1 MKAWKGLLAGA
12 ALVGLAGAAIAQ
24 NAQPAPA
31 QAPAAQRPAGQ
42 GAGPGAPAGGGQPA
56 PGAAGQGAGGP
67 PRPPAFGDGPWTV
80 QASDVRLNVEVVTKG
95 LDHPWGMAFLPNGDL
110 LVTER
115 PGRLRVVRGGVLDPK
130 PIEGLPAMYVTGI
143 AGFTD
148 IVLDP
153 NFASNRLIYL
163 SYSKAAPDTPAGT
176 PVAEQNAT
184 LVVARA
190 KWDGGQRITDLKEI
204 FVADAWYGKP
214 PLPTRCCGQGPASGS
229 FGGRLAIDGTGKLII
244 ASGDRNYGEK
254 VQDPSNHF
262 GKNLRI
268 NLDGTVPNDNPFVGR
283 AGYKPEIW
291 SIGHRNQLGLYY
303 DAPTGRL
310 WESEF
315 GPRGGDEINVITKG
329 ANYGWIDVTQGMHYD
344 GKTGA
349 KGTRG
354 VAGFVDPVW
363 AFPPSG
369 NPGNLAIYR
378 GAMFPTWTGD
388 LLLATMSRPPALI
401 RAKIGP
407 NGQIVAMERLL
418 ENLNQRLRDVRV
430 APDGAI
436 YVLTDE
442 TAGAILKITPAPAP
456 AAAAAPR

>member
-1 MKAWKGLLAGA
+1 MKLWAGLLAGVA
-12 ALVGLAGAAIAQ
+12 LAGFGAAAFAQ
-24 NAQPAPA
+24 NTPPPAPA
-31 QAPAAQRPAGQ
+31 PGAQRPAAQAPGQ
-42 GAGPGAPAGGGQPA
+42 AAPTAPPAGGPARPA
-56 PGAAGQGAGGP
+56 P
-67 PRPPAFGDGPWTV
+67 FGDGPWTV
-80 QASDVRLNVEVVTKG
+80 QASDVRLTVEVVTKG

-115 PGRLRVVRGGVLDPK
+115 PGRLRVVRSGVLDPK

-143 AGFTD
+143 SGFTD
-148 IVLDP
+148 LLLDP
-153 NFASNRLIYL
+153 NFATNRLIYF

-176 PVAEQNAT
+176 SPAQTDAT

-190 KWDGGQRITDLKEI
+190 RWDGGYQLADVREI

-214 PLPTRCCGQGPASGS
+214 PLPAKCCGQGPASGS
-229 FGGRLAIDGTGKLII
+229 FGGRLAIDGQGKLLIT
-244 ASGDRNYGEK
+244 SGDRNFGEK

-262 GKNLRI
+262 GKILRI
-268 NLDGTVPNDNPFVGR
+268 NLDGTVPSDNPFVGR

-291 SIGHRNQLGLYY
+291 SIGHRNQLGLFY
-303 DAPTGRL
+303 DAPTGKL
-310 WESEF
+310 WESEY

-329 ANYGWIDVTQGMHYD
+329 GNYGWIDVTQGMHYN
-344 GKTGA
+344 GEAAK

-354 VAGFVDPVW
+354 VAGFIDPVW

-369 NPGNLAIYR
+369 NPGNVAIYR
-378 GAMFPTWTGD
+378 GALFPSWTGD
-388 LLLATMSRPPALI
+388 LLLANMSRPPSLV

-407 NGQIVAMERLL
+407 DGQIVAMERLL

-430 APDGAI
+430 GPDGAI

-456 AAAAAPR
+456 PPAAPAAPR